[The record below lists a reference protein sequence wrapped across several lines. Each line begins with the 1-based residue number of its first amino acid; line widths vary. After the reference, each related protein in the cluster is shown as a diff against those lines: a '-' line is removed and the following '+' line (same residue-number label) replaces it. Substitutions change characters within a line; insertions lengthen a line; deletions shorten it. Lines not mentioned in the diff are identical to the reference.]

1 MFHPDRGIA
10 RSLLLPAVF
19 AAVALTGQQAASAA
33 APPAVHF
40 SAQTAHRFA
49 APNVHFSA
57 QTSGAVTTGAPA
69 GPAAHYR

>member
-1 MFHPDRGIA
+1 MSHPDRGIA
-10 RSLLLPAVF
+10 RSVLLPAVF

-57 QTSGAVTTGAPA
+57 QTTGAVTAGAPA
-69 GPAAHYR
+69 GPATHYQ

>member
-1 MFHPDRGIA
+1 MFHPDGGIA

-49 APNVHFSA
+49 APNVHFAA
-57 QTSGAVTTGAPA
+57 QTSGAVTAAAPA